1 MQSGHGFRKPVDC
14 INVAIINGNYN
25 KKNIT
30 KALTRAFKQV
40 LQRIASFCKYDK
52 GEITWR

>member
-1 MQSGHGFRKPVDC
+1 MVTLQHLTLWLRMQSGHGFCKPVDC

-30 KALTRAFKQV
+30 KALIRAIK
-40 LQRIASFCKYDK
+40 
-52 GEITWR
+52 

>member
-1 MQSGHGFRKPVDC
+1 MQSGHGFHKPVDC

-30 KALTRAFKQV
+30 KAFVRAFKQV
-40 LQRIASFCKYDK
+40 LQRIASFHKYDK
-52 GEITWR
+52 GEITT